1 MRLRHLLAAGLSLA
15 FMSLTACGTTYSLP
29 EVSEGSEAQARTMFA
44 AEQSKTH
51 RAKTSSQAAVA
62 RLERVASRVKP
73 VASLFCRA
81 ACHCHRGGEGGKR
94 RSSSGA
100 QGALSAHL

>member
-44 AEQSKTH
+44 AEQSKT
-51 RAKTSSQAAVA
+51 SQAAVA

-73 VASLFCRA
+73 VASSFCRA